1 MWPPCRVVALTK
13 AWKLRVVGGKKSGVK
28 RSEARFPRE
37 GKTGK
42 SELIPFIRAGE
53 KHAGSNFDEI
63 KVGTCDTTA

>member
-1 MWPPCRVVALTK
+1 M
-13 AWKLRVVGGKKSGVK
+13 VGGKKSGVK